1 MESNNYCE
9 VLVKVQAS
17 KGEQL
22 AGKLLWVLT
31 AVFLLVSVVFLF
43 FGVVYLVCWL
53 LTLISL
59 VGALLWGGKLNQEY
73 EYEYIDGSL
82 RIDRVIA
89 NRKRKK
95 CGWYELENLVL
106 AAPEGDESLTS
117 YGNRE
122 GLKRL
127 DYSSHNP
134 AAPNRYQMVFSHE
147 LVTLEPT
154 EELIRLLWRAAPQK
168 VKRKKAAVL

>member
-17 KGEQL
+17 KREQIV
-22 AGKLLWVLT
+22 GKLLWVL
-31 AVFLLVSVVFLF
+31 AGVLLIVSVVFLF
-43 FGVVYLVCWL
+43 FGVVHLICWP
-53 LTLISL
+53 LTLICFL
-59 VGALLWGGKLNQEY
+59 GALLWRGKLRQEY

-82 RIDRVIA
+82 RIDRIIA

-95 CGWYELENLVL
+95 CGRYELENLIL
-106 AAPEGDESLTS
+106 AAPEGDESLKPYLS
-117 YGNRE
+117 RE
-122 GLKRL
+122 GLQRQ

-134 AAPNRYQMVFSHE
+134 AAPNRYQLVFSKE

-154 EELIRLLWRAAPQK
+154 QELVRLLWRAAPRK
-168 VKRKKAAVL
+168 VVRKKNNMG